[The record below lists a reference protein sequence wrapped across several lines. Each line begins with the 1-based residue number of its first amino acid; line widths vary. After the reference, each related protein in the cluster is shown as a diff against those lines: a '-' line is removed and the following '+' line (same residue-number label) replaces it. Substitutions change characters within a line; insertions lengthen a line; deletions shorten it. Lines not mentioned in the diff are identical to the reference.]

1 MHVLNLVP
9 NPNSSFFKHQVSAL
23 ASIGVDGTTLSV
35 PGQRRQDDEETDS
48 RSVVDYLRLHPAVF
62 KRSFGEYDLVHANYG
77 LTGPAALT
85 HPRLPVVLSLWGSDL
100 MGKYGHLSKLCARR
114 ADAVIVMSEP
124 MADLLE
130 TECHVIPHGVDAER
144 FEPTP
149 QSVAKERVGWDRE
162 GPHVLFPYPKEREV
176 KDYPRAKAVV
186 ERTSQQLDA
195 DPTLH
200 TLHGV
205 AHEQMADY
213 YNAAD
218 ALLLTSK
225 REGSPNSVK
234 EALACNLPVVS
245 TDVGDVTERLDGVDP
260 SFVCESDG
268 ELVDSLCRVLR
279 RGERSNGRETLGD
292 LRLSQMAERIKAV
305 YDSVLDGSSAATR
318 ERELRQ

>member
-85 HPRLPVVLSLWGSDL
+85 QPRLPVVLSLWGSDL

-245 TDVGDVTERLDGVDP
+245 TDVGDVAMRLGPVTP
-260 SFVCESDG
+260 STVSDDDA
-268 ELVDSLCRVLR
+268 ELVAGLVDILR
-279 RGERSNGRETLGD
+279 AGERSDGRDYAADISVEQMGA
-292 LRLSQMAERIKAV
+292 RLLSV
-305 YDSVLDGSSAATR
+305 YESVATP
-318 ERELRQ
+318 